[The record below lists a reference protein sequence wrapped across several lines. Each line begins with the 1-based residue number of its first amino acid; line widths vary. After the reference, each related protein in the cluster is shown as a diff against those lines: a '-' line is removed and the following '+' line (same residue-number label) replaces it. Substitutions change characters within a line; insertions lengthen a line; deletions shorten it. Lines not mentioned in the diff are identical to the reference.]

1 MSDEYICSL
10 SGTTPNENQK
20 APFDTVDELEDLPIG
35 WSKITIQT
43 RILNP
48 DFIGIQQ
55 IKESIINEFLSNVPE
70 DKKEEAKGVFQ
81 YQVAA
86 QFAALEGQTSP
97 YLIDERICYISDPT
111 NDEDTKV
118 EWDSLLDRLDLV
130 ESLES

>member
-10 SGTTPNENQK
+10 SGTTPNETQK

-55 IKESIINEFLSNVPE
+55 IK
-70 DKKEEAKGVFQ
+70 D
-81 YQVAA
+81 
-86 QFAALEGQTSP
+86 
-97 YLIDERICYISDPT
+97 
-111 NDEDTKV
+111 
-118 EWDSLLDRLDLV
+118 DLTQ
-130 ESLES
+130 